1 MARTQHASDDHR
13 RDEDEPAAV
22 SSFQASSP
30 LGGPVG
36 FADVV
41 ADNVV
46 ACATS
51 AAILSRGL
59 QFMNQA
65 RLRAYLMCV
74 DDGLRIVKA
83 MGIAKN
89 GREWIGL
96 ERQLYMRA
104 ASWSI
109 SRTLMLTVMAV
120 QLGED
125 AVVPLARRLDAA
137 LDMVA

>member
-1 MARTQHASDDHR
+1 MD
-13 RDEDEPAAV
+13 
-22 SSFQASSP
+22 
-30 LGGPVG
+30 
-36 FADVV
+36 FA

-46 ACATS
+46 ACAAS
-51 AAILSRGL
+51 AAILARGL

-83 MGIAKN
+83 MGIAKS
-89 GREWIGL
+89 GGEWIGL
-96 ERQLYMRA
+96 ERQLYTRA
-104 ASWSI
+104 ASWTI

-120 QLGED
+120 QLGDD
-125 AVVPLARRLDAA
+125 AVVPLTRRLDAA